1 MAECQLLKRLL
12 EQEWVPAI
20 RRRLD
25 IDTHELPVVWDC
37 DVLLGPKHESGED
50 TYVLCEIN
58 VSSVSPFPDSAVT
71 LVAEATLARVQA
83 TRRRQAS
90 TRCAYCVR

>member
-1 MAECQLLKRLL
+1 MAECQPLKRLL

-20 RRRLD
+20 QRRLG
-25 IDTHELPVVWDC
+25 IDTHELPVAWDC

-71 LVAEATLARVQA
+71 LVAEATLARVRA
-83 TRRRQAS
+83 ARRR
-90 TRCAYCVR
+90 